1 MLEVSKEVV
10 MKRNKRGRVEDID
23 MIAERLR

>member
-1 MLEVSKEVV
+1 VLEVSKEVV